1 MDIGND
7 DARVIN
13 EILTIL
19 NDRDVYAQRQME
31 KNRRIDLDD
40 LFEKWSLSN
49 VKRNHVIMAQR
60 WFCCYNRKERA

>member
-1 MDIGND
+1 MDIDND

-40 LFEKWSLSN
+40 LFEKIESF
-49 VKRNHVIMAQR
+49 K
-60 WFCCYNRKERA
+60 CKKESRYYGTTLVLLL